1 MLHVDAAHPENKLT
15 KTDLAV
21 LVRRVAHGL
30 RNHYGIGAN
39 GPNKDVVTVIS
50 YGQILVP
57 ALFFGIIAAGGVY
70 SAASPSSTPSELAR
84 QITQGKS
91 NLVICSSDHKDVAT
105 KAAAQSGVPLS
116 RVLVAESWPSRSL
129 KSLERGI
136 EAISDKELRW
146 QSITD
151 PQQLKQ
157 SLILILWSSGT
168 TGLPKGVSL
177 SHQNFVAEL
186 YIIMVQNRMFVA
198 KLLETDPQAYTPIPY
213 RTVAHLPIS
222 HIAGVM
228 GYLLVPIYNAGT
240 VYWMRKYNWSEFLN
254 YAKQYEITALYTVPS
269 IYLRIS
275 KSPEVTD
282 HFKHVMAASTG
293 AAPMDGKLQ
302 TASNKRLGDG
312 QTTMIG
318 QTWGLSE
325 STGAVTAVP
334 VGQSDTTGCIGFI
347 LPNCELRM
355 VDENF
360 RDVEP
365 GQEGELLIRAPVVMQ
380 GYFNNE
386 EATRDAFH
394 DFNDDGKGPWFCTG
408 DIAVIRDEKFYIVD
422 RRKEL
427 LKYKGLQVAPAEIE
441 NLLFTHPAVAEAAV
455 VGVPAPD
462 DPGTDLPRAYV
473 VLEKGQSPQRAA
485 GADAS
490 KLDTLSQTRYM
501 DKKTTEIQ
509 SGSQGGLEEELKK
522 YVADRLAQHKQ
533 LRGGI
538 KFVPEIPKNA
548 IGKFLRKDLR
558 IRAKK
563 EIEVERG
570 TTKAK
575 L

>member
-1 MLHVDAAHPENKLT
+1 M
-15 KTDLAV
+15 
-21 LVRRVAHGL
+21 
-30 RNHYGIGAN
+30 
-39 GPNKDVVTVIS
+39 IS

-57 ALFFGIIAAGGVY
+57 ALFYGIIAAGGVY
-70 SAASPSSTPSELAR
+70 SAASPSSTSSELAR

-91 NLVICSSDHKDVAT
+91 NLVLCGSEHKDVAI
-105 KAAAQSGVPLS
+105 KAAAQSKIPLS
-116 RVLVAESWPSRSL
+116 RVLVAESWPQISLRSL
-129 KSLERGI
+129 EGELD
-136 EAISDKELRW
+136 AISDKELEW
-146 QSITD
+146 QRITD
-151 PQQLKQ
+151 PKQLKQ

-177 SHQNFVAEL
+177 SHLNVVAEL
-186 YIIMVQNRMFVA
+186 YIVNIQNRMFVA
-198 KLLETDPQAYTPIPY
+198 KLLETDPQSYTPIAY
-213 RTVAHLPIS
+213 RTVGHLPIS
-222 HIAGVM
+222 HIAGVI
-228 GYLLVPIYNAGT
+228 GYLLLPFYNAGT
-240 VYWMRKYNWSEFLN
+240 VYWMRKYNWSDFLK
-254 YAKQYEITALYTVPS
+254 YAKEYEITALYTVPS

-275 KSPEVTD
+275 KSPDVKD
-282 HFKHVMAASTG
+282 HFKNVMAASTG

-302 TASNKRLGDG
+302 TSSNKRLGDG
-312 QTTMIG
+312 QNTLIG

-334 VGQSDTTGCIGFI
+334 VGQSDVSGCIGYI

-355 VDENF
+355 VDENYK
-360 RDVEP
+360 DVEP
-365 GQEGELLIRAPVVMQ
+365 GQEGELLIRAPMVME

-386 EATRDAFH
+386 EATRDAFY
-394 DFNDDGKGPWFCTG
+394 DFKDDEGGHWFCSG
-408 DIAVIRDEKFYIVD
+408 DIAVIRDGKFYIVD

-462 DPGTDLPRAYV
+462 DPTTDWPRAYV
-473 VLEKGQSPQRAA
+473 VLEQGRSPQGSASLVKSAASEAWPSTPALNAQAGEQRAA
-485 GADAS
+485 GTDTS
-490 KLDTLSQTRYM
+490 KLDTLSQTKYQ
-501 DKKTTEIQ
+501 D
-509 SGSQGGLEEELKK
+509 SSSDSGLEEELKR

-570 TTKAK
+570 NAKAK